1 MKFKKGF
8 VLRTI
13 GGENTL
19 VGEGIEQID
28 FNKLIILNQT
38 AVIIWNNLK
47 DKDFSTEDAVNVLLE
62 NYEVE
67 REVAEKDVTE
77 LFRQLSKAGILE

>member
-47 DKDFSTEDAVNVLLE
+47 DKDFSTEDAVNVLIE